1 MGRVLPT
8 FCRHNRFLENCPICS
23 KDLEPAAAPA
33 QSRAR
38 SGGSRSGS
46 AVRIRQAGRSAD
58 DGYREPLAPGL
69 RASDDARRLA
79 VELGFAAARLE
90 ELATSPPGLY
100 AEVASEPDLEE
111 ATWLAFLIAYLSPLE
126 GEGAF
131 DSIASVRTSWASGEL
146 LALDGV
152 ATGPRSAHEPGQG
165 TTLVAYRRWAERA
178 GSQAAAFTGETHW
191 DGERRFARAFE
202 RLSLPGLHRAARFDL
217 LVTLGRTGRYDL
229 RAGSLLIGGAPSDDD
244 TALAAQRVFGIADP
258 LLIDRR
264 AAALAEAC
272 EVPLEALDL
281 GLYNWQVG
289 PENRATFGAGPSAR
303 ADSTRAERAASALGV

>member
-1 MGRVLPT
+1 LPT

-33 QSRAR
+33 GARSR
-38 SGGSRSGS
+38 SGGSRAGS
-46 AVRIRQAGRSAD
+46 AVHIRQAARRAGD

-69 RASDDARRLA
+69 RASEDARRLA

-111 ATWLAFLIAYLSPLE
+111 ATWLAFLIAYLCPVE
-126 GEGAF
+126 GELAF

-152 ATGPRSAHEPGQG
+152 ATGPRSAHVPGQG

-191 DGERRFARAFE
+191 DGARRFARAFE

-244 TALAAQRVFGIADP
+244 TAIAAKRVFGIADP

-281 GLYNWQVG
+281 GLYNWQRG
-289 PENRATFGAGPSAR
+289 AEGRATFGAGPAAR
-303 ADSTRAERAASALGV
+303 ADTARGERAASALGV

>member
-1 MGRVLPT
+1 MPT
-8 FCRHNRFLENCPICS
+8 FCRHNRFFENCPICS
-23 KDLEPAAAPA
+23 KDLERAAAPA
-33 QSRAR
+33 RARSR

-46 AVRIRQAGRSAD
+46 AVRIRQAARSAD

-100 AEVASEPDLEE
+100 AEVASEPDIEE
-111 ATWLAFLIAYLSPLE
+111 ATWLAFLIAYLSPVE
-126 GEGAF
+126 GDLAF
-131 DSIASVRTSWASGEL
+131 DAIASVRTSWASGEL
-146 LALDGV
+146 PALDGV
-152 ATGPRSAHEPGQG
+152 ATGPRSAHDRGHG
-165 TTLVAYRRWAERA
+165 TTTLVAYRRWAERA

-191 DGERRFARAFE
+191 DGARRFARTFE

-244 TALAAQRVFGIADP
+244 TAIAAKRVFGIADP

-281 GLYNWQVG
+281 GLYNWQRG
-289 PENRATFGAGPSAR
+289 DEGRATFGAGAAAR
-303 ADSTRAERAASALGV
+303 ADTARGERAASALGV